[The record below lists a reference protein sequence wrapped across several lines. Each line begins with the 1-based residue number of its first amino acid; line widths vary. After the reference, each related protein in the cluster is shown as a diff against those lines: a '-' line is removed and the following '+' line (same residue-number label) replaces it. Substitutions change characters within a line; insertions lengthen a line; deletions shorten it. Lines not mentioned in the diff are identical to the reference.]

1 MDNNIK
7 LVKKA
12 MSGNE
17 KAFEKLVKQESE
29 KLYKTAFLYV
39 RNKEDV
45 MNKKHFKQEISEIEF
60 PQNEVF
66 QSINKGIKSGR
77 REKSLGTKSPIKKWG
92 IVSSLAA
99 SAFLAS
105 GLLFA
110 PVTSVLASV
119 PILGSIYEK
128 FSLQIGM
135 ELLESN
141 LITQLNEEAKSN
153 GINMIITSAYYDGN
167 VIGITF
173 KATGD
178 KISLD
183 KIGDKGPETGYSFHL
198 FNGKEQQQWSA
209 SMTVLEKMEDGY
221 VAALEFYNP
230 DANLPEDYTLPL
242 TFTSITGVN
251 GSWKFDIPVKQIP
264 SETIAT
270 KGESIFKEEKDYS
283 IYVDSVIKGKAT
295 TLLNYKTTYPLAGKN
310 DEISL
315 TVFDNEG
322 TRLSKSHADVLSV
335 KQRDNVIV
343 KDTRELFTSKIKEST
358 ILIIQPE
365 IRQYEEDTVSSLEK
379 TSPFVIESKRFDYKL
394 KVNDIKQSGKL
405 LTIDYTILNVNSK
418 EFRKDIIQN
427 FADFIKLIK
436 NDQISKETNGELN
449 INKMLEHQ
457 ILSNEAKLID
467 RTNLHFQSIFTI
479 NTDEFDKNEYSLMV
493 PFGTLSSN
501 KPIKMEPLEI
511 ELK

>member
-1 MDNNIK
+1 MIK
-7 LVKKA
+7 KPI
-12 MSGNE
+12 
-17 KAFEKLVKQESE
+17 
-29 KLYKTAFLYV
+29 
-39 RNKEDV
+39 
-45 MNKKHFKQEISEIEF
+45 KQEISEIEF
-60 PQNEVF
+60 PKHEVF
-66 QSINKGIKSGR
+66 HAINKGLKRGR
-77 REKSLGTKSPIKKWG
+77 REKRMATKSRSIKKWG
-92 IVSSLAA
+92 IISSIAA
-99 SAFLAS
+99 SAFLTS
-105 GLLFA
+105 GMLFA
-110 PVTSVLASV
+110 PVTNVLAAV
-119 PILGSIYEK
+119 PIVGPIYEK
-128 FSLQIGM
+128 FSMQIGI
-135 ELLESN
+135 ELLENN
-141 LITQLNEEAKSN
+141 LITQLNKEAKSN

-242 TFTSITGVN
+242 TFTSITGVK

-310 DEISL
+310 DEIIL
-315 TVFDNEG
+315 TVFDNKG
-322 TRLSKSHADVLSV
+322 TRLTKSHADILSV
-335 KQRDNVIV
+335 KQLDNVIV
-343 KDTRELFTSKIKEST
+343 KDTRELFTSKIKESAT
-358 ILIIQPE
+358 ALIIQPE

-379 TSPFVIESKRFDYKL
+379 TSPFVIESKRFDYQL

-436 NDQISKETNGELN
+436 NDQISKDENGELDL
-449 INKMLEHQ
+449 NKMLEHQ

-493 PFGTLSSN
+493 PFGTLSRN

>member
-1 MDNNIK
+1 MIK
-7 LVKKA
+7 KPI
-12 MSGNE
+12 
-17 KAFEKLVKQESE
+17 
-29 KLYKTAFLYV
+29 
-39 RNKEDV
+39 
-45 MNKKHFKQEISEIEF
+45 KQEISEIEF
-60 PQNEVF
+60 PKHEVF
-66 QSINKGIKSGR
+66 HAINKGLKRGR
-77 REKSLGTKSPIKKWG
+77 REKRMATKSSSIKKWG
-92 IVSSLAA
+92 IISSIAA
-99 SAFLAS
+99 SAFLTS

-110 PVTSVLASV
+110 PVTSVLAAV
-119 PILGSIYEK
+119 PIVGPIYEK
-128 FSLQIGM
+128 FSMQIGV
-135 ELLESN
+135 ELLENN
-141 LITQLNEEAKSN
+141 LITQLNKEAKSN

-209 SMTVLEKMEDGY
+209 SMTALEKMEDGY
-221 VAALEFYNP
+221 VAAVEFYNP

-242 TFTSITGVN
+242 TFTSITGVK
-251 GSWKFDIPVKQIP
+251 GSWRFDIPVKQIP
-264 SETIAT
+264 SETIT
-270 KGESIFKEEKDYS
+270 TTGESIFKEDKDYS
-283 IYVDSVIKGKAT
+283 IHIDSVTKGKAT
-295 TLLNYKTTYPLAGKN
+295 TLLNYKTTFPLTGQN
-310 DEISL
+310 DEIIL
-315 TVFDNEG
+315 TVFDNKG
-322 TRLSKSHADVLSV
+322 TRLTKSHADILSV
-335 KQRDNVIV
+335 KQLDNVIV
-343 KDTRELFTSKIKEST
+343 KDTRELFTSKIKESAT
-358 ILIIQPE
+358 ALIIQPE

-379 TSPFVIESKRFDYKL
+379 TSPFVIESKRFDYQL

-405 LTIDYTILNVNSK
+405 LIIDYTILNVNSK

-436 NDQISKETNGELN
+436 NDQIFKDENGELDL
-449 INKMLEHQ
+449 NKMLEHQ